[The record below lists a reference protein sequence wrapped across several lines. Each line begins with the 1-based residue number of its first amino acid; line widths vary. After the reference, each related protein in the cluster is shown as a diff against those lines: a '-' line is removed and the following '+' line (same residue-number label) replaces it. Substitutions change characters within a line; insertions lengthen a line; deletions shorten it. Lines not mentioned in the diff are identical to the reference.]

1 MSGTETVNPHYLGHV
16 IDVGDTHDVEVSEDI
31 VAGNGVKLLAKGA
44 KISRETRERLLQH
57 KLRKP
62 LEDCVRV
69 ASGVTPQRLAE
80 TAEALIERH
89 ALLRE
94 LNGKDT
100 KAVNALRK
108 LNMSPAMQSLLTVYC
123 EHRPDKI
130 SHAVGA
136 ALLAHALALRLAPH
150 APDQHATLLM
160 AGLFHDVGELYIDP
174 GFFEKGK
181 RLNPD
186 QWKHIATHPI
196 VAHRLLKDMVG
207 GGILIADAVLQHHE
221 RLDGFGYPLGLRGDR
236 VGTPGQILSVAELL
250 LGLLESAAHPLT
262 SAAVAMKLIPGEFS
276 RGTLDAVVTASQLAG
291 HSAAEAEV
299 TPLAQSLSRVQR
311 IAGTLRRFHDAGMAL
326 QQEMEKASP
335 GLKSLIGHGVERLH
349 RIQLAFSSTGL
360 DSDNPEGVIER
371 LTAPGSETVQREAN
385 IVLREIE
392 WRLKELERESLL
404 RAERLPPG
412 DARVVQRLVTELRG
426 SPVH

>member
-31 VAGNGVKLLAKGA
+31 VSGNGVKLLAKGT

-69 ASGVTPQRLAE
+69 AGGVTPQRLAE

-89 ALLRE
+89 ALLYE
-94 LNGKDT
+94 LSGKEL
-100 KAVNALRK
+100 KAVTALRK
-108 LNMSPAMQSLLTVYC
+108 LNLSPATQSLLTVYC

-136 ALLAHALALRLAPH
+136 AMLAHALVTRLMPGAI
-150 APDQHATLLM
+150 DQHATLLM

-174 GFFEKGK
+174 GFFEKGT
-181 RLNPD
+181 RLAPE

-207 GGILIADAVLQHHE
+207 GGVQIAEAVLQHHE
-221 RLDGFGYPLGLRGDR
+221 RLDGFGYPSGLRGER

-276 RGTLDAVVTASQLAG
+276 RATLDAVVTASQAAG
-291 HSAAEAEV
+291 DGATAAQV
-299 TPLAQSLSRVQR
+299 TPLEQSLGRVQR
-311 IAGTLRRFHDAGMAL
+311 ITGTLHRFHRARPQL

-335 GLKSLIGHGVERLH
+335 GLKALIAHGMERLH
-349 RIQLAFSSTGL
+349 RIQIAFSSTGL
-360 DSDNPEGVIER
+360 DSDGPEGVIQR

-404 RAERLPPG
+404 RAERLTPG
-412 DARVVQRLVTELRG
+412 DTRVVQRLVTELRG
-426 SPVH
+426 R